1 MADCIF
7 CRIAAHEIASKI
19 VYEDDSVICFYD
31 IHPAAPVH
39 VLIVPKEHYTDI
51 LELNSDKE
59 TSARVMSAVMDAVSK
74 VAELEG
80 VDRDGFRLINNCG
93 LYGGQTIPHLHFHLL
108 GGVKLKEKLI

>member
-7 CRIAAHEIASKI
+7 CRIAAHEIPGNI
-19 VYEDDSVICFYD
+19 VYENDNVICFRD

-51 LELNSDKE
+51 LELNSDKVAAA
-59 TSARVMSAVMDAVSK
+59 SVMSVVMDAVAK
-74 VAELEG
+74 VAEAEG
-80 VDRDGFRLINNCG
+80 VDKDGFRLINNCG
-93 LYGGQTIPHLHFHLL
+93 LNGGQTIPHLHFHLL